1 MSMKTA
7 FDFRSIAS
15 LPTLEQ
21 DVIWSELEPRFH
33 QQCIEALTELT
44 SLSQTATHQ
53 SPVSFYVGAGISIFR
68 PSALPAAKDVL
79 SSLFRLCAH
88 THPNLRPYT
97 DIIQEALNQGSY
109 VLMENVF
116 QNLSESIYPKPF
128 NAGHIF
134 DVSELPPAFNINH
147 AFLARWLHSGKG
159 SVVTTNLDPLI
170 EHAWR
175 SLSSIATQELKIIK
189 RPDEFQDWRSL
200 LNQSVLWKLHG
211 SANDSESWA
220 ITLSKVGFE
229 LQDQRSDFL
238 QYLIDENHTVFIGY
252 RAADLDLFPSILKAH
267 EGKLLGAPKIFWVF
281 YFDEAKRTLEDYLEG
296 ESNIEKLFVANPNL
310 FAPIVTTAE
319 RLSTWLELKC
329 FNQSIAIPDPNITV
343 PRQDFE
349 HWLRQ
354 DIESIGLVGCTKLV
368 GQTLRTLG
376 RKEQARKVFDDLA
389 EQLLQTPSAQ
399 IKDEQGTYTKIA
411 QLLQEIAQ
419 TYWQEQDVLAALTTV
434 ERAWQFLRKTDN
446 HLERA
451 WCQYGL
457 ITMTLDAKHSIT
469 RKKWIIAFVQLI
481 GLHYL
486 FWKLSRKSHADN
498 SPILGKGLCL
508 YYETKVVER
517 IVEKTRLL
525 RYGFVAKS
533 IVRLY
538 SATEVL
544 LRKAEFLRSIPDV
557 KRRRAFIRV
566 SYEPKHA
573 VEDMLDAIRIAQVVG
588 DAQYQL
594 AIDRAKELAVKI
606 EDKEL
611 RKQFL
616 VNIPKN

>member
-1 MSMKTA
+1 MNTLSR
-7 FDFRSIAS
+7 FRNIEA
-15 LPTLEQ
+15 LPTTEE
-21 DVIWSELEPRFH
+21 DVIWSELKPRFH
-33 QQCIEALTELT
+33 QQCVEALTELT
-44 SLSQTATHQ
+44 HFSQVATAQ

-79 SSLFRLCAH
+79 SSLFRLCANA
-88 THPNLRPYT
+88 HPNLQPYA
-97 DIIQEALNQGSY
+97 DIIQEALNHGSY

-116 QNLSESIYPKPF
+116 QNLSESIHPKPF

-134 DVSELPPAFNINH
+134 DVPELPPAFNINH
-147 AFLARWLHSGKG
+147 EFLARWLHSGKG

-175 SLSSIATQELKIIK
+175 SLNSSATQELKVIK

-200 LNQSVLWKLHG
+200 LNRSVLWKLHG

-267 EGKLLGAPKIFWVF
+267 ENKRLGAPKIFWVF

-296 ESNIEKLFVANPNL
+296 ESNIEKLFAANPNL

-319 RLSTWLELKC
+319 SLSAWLELKC
-329 FNQSIAIPDPNITV
+329 FNRSIALSDPNITV
-343 PRQDFE
+343 ARQDFE

-376 RKEQARKVFDDLA
+376 RKVEARKVFDDLA

-399 IKDEQGTYTKIA
+399 VKDEQGTYIKIA
-411 QLLQEIAQ
+411 QLLQESAQ

-434 ERAWQFLRKTDN
+434 ERAWQLLRKTDN

-457 ITMTLDAKHSIT
+457 ITMTLDAKHSVT
-469 RKKWIIAFVQLI
+469 RKKRIIALVQLI
-481 GLHYL
+481 GLHFS
-486 FWKLSRKSHADN
+486 FWKLSKQSRANN
-498 SPILGKGLCL
+498 SPILGEGLCL

-525 RYGFVAKS
+525 HFHIIAK
-533 IVRLY
+533 ILVHLY
-538 SATEVL
+538 SSTEGL

-557 KRRRAFIRV
+557 KRRRAFIRM
-566 SYEPKHA
+566 SYEPNRA

-594 AIDRAKELAVKI
+594 AVDRAKELAVQI
-606 EDKEL
+606 ENEEL
-611 RKQFL
+611 RKQFRD
-616 VNIPKN
+616 NIPKN